1 MSFRR
6 IVLIAAA
13 VLTLSG
19 CVAYERDVVYRDH
32 YHHHYDHDRYGWR

>member
-1 MSFRR
+1 MLFRR

-19 CVAYERDVVYRDH
+19 CVVYERDVVYRDH
-32 YHHHYDHDRYGWR
+32 HGHYDHYGWR